1 MDPEMMRV
9 AQEQMSRRSP
19 ADLAALQQQLAS
31 NPGLLR
37 FAAESVKNL
46 SPDDVRRAARQLGQ
60 ARPEEMLDMS
70 RKLAAASADELTAMK
85 AQAEAEAEQRRVS
98 QAVSSAG
105 ALKARGN
112 QLHGLGRYAEAA
124 AQYRLAADSLRAAPP
139 SREARSLQVLC
150 AVNLMSCHLK
160 TRRFQECVDEGS
172 EVLAYDPG
180 NVKAYYRRGQA
191 YRELG
196 KLEQAVADLRR
207 ARELSPDE
215 DAIAGALRDAQEKLA
230 LEMEAKDH
238 PRPRGGVVIE
248 EIVEEEEPSSSQTRS
263 SSTSGYIV
271 SEPSDP
277 AADAQE
283 SMMMSFFMNGAPAM
297 SPEDLDRAVRLVVM
311 DGARQVAEA
320 ARKAKELLLGANGLV
335 LPIAVLVLAVVFHQ
349 LGFVSARWLQF
360 VAIAVVRR
368 VLALRGFK

>member
-1 MDPEMMRV
+1 
-9 AQEQMSRRSP
+9 
-19 ADLAALQQQLAS
+19 
-31 NPGLLR
+31 
-37 FAAESVKNL
+37 
-46 SPDDVRRAARQLGQ
+46 
-60 ARPEEMLDMS
+60 
-70 RKLAAASADELTAMK
+70 
-85 AQAEAEAEQRRVS
+85 
-98 QAVSSAG
+98 
-105 ALKARGN
+105 
-112 QLHGLGRYAEAA
+112 
-124 AQYRLAADSLRAAPP
+124 
-139 SREARSLQVLC
+139 
-150 AVNLMSCHLK
+150 MSCHLK